1 MSTTIIDENEHE
13 NLDNLEFVEEN
24 TDSSEQTQEQV
35 SSVPDKYKGKTV
47 EDVIKMHQELE
58 KLYGRQAEEIGF
70 ARKMA
75 ENASQRIQQTQTT
88 QQKTENENSE
98 VDFFVDPEKAV
109 NSAVERATKP
119 LKEEIQKSRTERQ
132 REVLVAKH
140 PDHETI
146 IADPEFAT
154 WITSSNVRKRL
165 FVEAAQNADIEAAD
179 ELLTNYKLFKGIQ
192 AKKEEQQVENVQQQQ
207 SKALKAA
214 KTVTGANSGDTAGK
228 KIYSRKALEHLA
240 LTNPRK
246 YESMETEIYAAYAEG
261 RVR

>member
-58 KLYGRQAEEIGF
+58 RLYGRQAEEIGF

-98 VDFFVDPEKAV
+98 VDF
-109 NSAVERATKP
+109 
-119 LKEEIQKSRTERQ
+119 
-132 REVLVAKH
+132 
-140 PDHETI
+140 
-146 IADPEFAT
+146 
-154 WITSSNVRKRL
+154 
-165 FVEAAQNADIEAAD
+165 
-179 ELLTNYKLFKGIQ
+179 LLTLKKL
-192 AKKEEQQVENVQQQQ
+192 
-207 SKALKAA
+207 
-214 KTVTGANSGDTAGK
+214 
-228 KIYSRKALEHLA
+228 
-240 LTNPRK
+240 
-246 YESMETEIYAAYAEG
+246 
-261 RVR
+261 